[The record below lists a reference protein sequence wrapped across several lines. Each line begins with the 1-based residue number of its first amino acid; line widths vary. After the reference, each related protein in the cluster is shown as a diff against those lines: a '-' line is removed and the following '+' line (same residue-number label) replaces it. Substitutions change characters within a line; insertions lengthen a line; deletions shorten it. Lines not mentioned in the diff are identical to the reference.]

1 MSKHMKSIRLPQ
13 NWPLRVKSALLHVI
27 SLAQFATAYT
37 RGWAANSVN
46 ARMRLKA
53 HADQCEQEAGM
64 SREETRIKDARMRS
78 IPAHKRPHYSPV
90 ERMAILQ
97 LRAAR
102 GWSCQQTADAFLVTP
117 ATIASWNRRVDE
129 QGPDALLQL
138 TEPVNRFP
146 DFVRYAVQ
154 QLKVLCPTM
163 GKVKIAQ
170 TLCRAGLHLG
180 ATTIGRILKESPRQP
195 KPQPAAETGRVVT
208 AKRPDHVWHIDLTVV
223 PTGSGFWTS
232 WLPFSLPQSWP
243 FAWWVAIVV
252 DHFSR
257 RIVGIAVFKNRP
269 DRRAICSRLGHIIS
283 RAGATPKYIV
293 CDRDSIFDCDAF
305 REWVKRKGIKP
316 PRYGA
321 VGKHGSIAVVERA
334 IRTLKSECTRKIHV
348 SKRRKDFRSEL
359 VLFVAWFNEH
369 RPHTWLDGR
378 TPNEV
383 YFGRRP
389 ENRKPRIEPRRRW
402 QRGSPCAAPRT
413 FVAGQPGDRFE
424 LQLDFHAGRRHLPVV
439 SIKRAA

>member
-1 MSKHMKSIRLPQ
+1 MSKHTKSIPLPQ

-27 SLAQFATAYT
+27 SLAQFATAYAQ
-37 RGWAANSVN
+37 GWAANSVN

-53 HADQCEQEAGM
+53 RAGQFEQEAARL
-64 SREETRIKDARMRS
+64 REETRIKDARMRS
-78 IPAHKRPHYSPV
+78 IPAHRRPHYSPV

-102 GWSCQQTADAFLVTP
+102 GWSCQQTADTFLVTRP
-117 ATIASWNRRVDE
+117 TIASWNRRIDE
-129 QGPDALLQL
+129 QGPDALLQMA
-138 TEPVNRFP
+138 EPVNRFP

-180 ATTIGRILKESPRQP
+180 ATTVGRILKETPKP

-208 AKRPDHVWHIDLTVV
+208 AKRPDHVWHVDLTAVS
-223 PTGSGFWTS
+223 TGSGFWTP
-232 WLPFSLPQSWP
+232 WLPFSVPQLWP

-257 RIVGIAVFKNRP
+257 RIVDVAVFKSRP
-269 DRRAICSRLGHIIS
+269 DCRAICTFLGRTIR
-283 RAGATPKYIV
+283 RAGAMPKYLV
-293 CDRDSIFDCDAF
+293 CDRDSIFDCEAF
-305 REWVKRKGIKP
+305 REWVKRSGIKP

-334 IRTLKSECTRKIHV
+334 IRTLKTECTRRIAV
-348 SKRRKDFRSEL
+348 SQRRRDFRNEL
-359 VLFVAWFNEH
+359 TLFVTWYNEH

-389 ENRKPRIEPRRRW
+389 ANRKPRIEPRRRW
-402 QRGSPCAAPRT
+402 PRASPCAAPRT
-413 FVAGQPGDRFE
+413 LVAGQPGDRFE
-424 LQLDFHAGRRHLPVV
+424 WRLAFHAGRRHLPVV
-439 SIKRAA
+439 SLKRAA